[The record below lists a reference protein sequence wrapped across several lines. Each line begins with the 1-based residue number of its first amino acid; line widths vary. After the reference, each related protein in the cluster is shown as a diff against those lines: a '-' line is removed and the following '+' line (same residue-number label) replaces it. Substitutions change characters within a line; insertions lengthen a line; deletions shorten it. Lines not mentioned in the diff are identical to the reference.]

1 MIVKIINT
9 IWVFLIL
16 FFGGCSN
23 NNEPGLD
30 EFVNDLYQPRTVTNY
45 QVSGKRDGATT
56 QVFIQL
62 PAMGELKIPTASS
75 VQRSKKTSANT

>member
-1 MIVKIINT
+1 MLLEKI
-9 IWVFLIL
+9 
-16 FFGGCSN
+16 S
-23 NNEPGLD
+23 
-30 EFVNDLYQPRTVTNY
+30 LYKSKHHPKNKNPTN
-45 QVSGKRDGATT
+45 VWELSGKRDGATT